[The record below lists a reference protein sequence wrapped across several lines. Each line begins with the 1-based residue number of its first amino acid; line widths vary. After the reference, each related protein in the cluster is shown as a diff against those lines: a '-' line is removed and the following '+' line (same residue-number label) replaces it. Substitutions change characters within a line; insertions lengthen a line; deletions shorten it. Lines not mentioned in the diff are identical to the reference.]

1 MKKFLPISCLLFL
14 PFPVQAGLIDIF
26 KDEEGKTKWQHV
38 ANFSSSVLILLLLVA
53 VVFLLIAH
61 RRAKKSN
68 AELTEIRKFLEQR
81 VQERTANLRAA
92 NIALEGEIKKHMET
106 AFQLRV
112 SEAYIKSILDS
123 MPIMLIGLNSKME
136 IIQWNRWA
144 ETTTGMGSDVAL
156 GKNLWDAYPAISLAP
171 QQVEEVLKQGKTVT
185 IKHTQRGQYYFD
197 ITLYAVKDQKETGV
211 VILVDDITKRMKAES
226 KLVQRDKI
234 SAMGELA
241 SAMAHDI
248 SSPLQTILTTLGVV
262 RQQLAEKFQQD
273 ELNGLTN
280 ILTPMLTN
288 AEDSGKQASAIIQ
301 NLLDF
306 SRNHDGASQLT
317 SITEVVNHSL
327 EIASRL
333 LSHPS
338 GFRFSDIKII
348 RQYEK
353 VAPIPLIVSEIQQVF
368 TSLFRHAFH
377 HLSERMGT
385 AGFVPE
391 IQVDIN
397 ELYDAI
403 WVKVHHNGKG
413 LSAEEQLEIFE
424 PYFSNISEG
433 AACPIEHRLSFSH
446 FIVTEHHTG
455 QMAVT
460 SDLELGTTFHIQFQV
475 VK

>member
-1 MKKFLPISCLLFL
+1 MKKFLPISCLFALS
-14 PFPVQAGLIDIF
+14 FPVQASLIDIF
-26 KDEEGKTKWQHV
+26 KDEEGRTKWQHV
-38 ANFSSSVLILLLLVA
+38 ANFSSSVLILLLLVT

-68 AELTEIRKFLEQR
+68 AELNEIRKFLEQR

-144 ETTTGMGSDVAL
+144 ETTTGMDSDIAL

-171 QQVEEVLKQGKTVT
+171 QQVEEVLKQGKNLT

-211 VILVDDITKRMKAES
+211 VILVDDITKRMKAEN

-262 RQQLAEKFQQD
+262 RQQLAEKFHQD

-301 NLLDF
+301 NLLEF
-306 SRNHDGASQLT
+306 SRNHDDTSQPT
-317 SITEVVNHSL
+317 NITEVVNHSL
-327 EIASRL
+327 DIAASL

-338 GFRFSDIKII
+338 GFRFSDIKIV

-353 VAPIPLIVSEIQQVF
+353 VAKIPLIVSEIQQVF
-368 TSLFRHAFH
+368 LSLFRHAFH
-377 HLSERMGT
+377 YLSERMG
-385 AGFVPE
+385 ASGFVPE

-403 WVKVHHNGKG
+403 WVKIHHNGKG

-424 PYFSNISEG
+424 PYFSNMSEG
-433 AACPIEHRLSFSH
+433 TTCPIEHRLSFSH
-446 FIVTEHHTG
+446 FIITEHHAG

-475 VK
+475 TK